1 MSNNTTASCG
11 EGAPFDDVGMRGLK
25 VVTIL
30 SALLSVAG
38 STFIMLTWR
47 LQRGTRRSLG
57 MHIIF
62 CLSLADFASS
72 LVFIIDG
79 IAPTGVL
86 EAEKC
91 GGEGA
96 NSLPGL
102 CMLLAALSQF
112 TGLAAILWTACIAV
126 GLHLGVLRRSKLMT
140 QEPARLRRYMH
151 AAVWGAAGVSLLI
164 MSAVPNTLGPTGQW
178 CWIRRDAMVWAGGT
192 FYYLPLVAVFAYS
205 MGIYGL
211 TRRTLLHLHREASNA
226 TSLGGSGGGGGHAD
240 NSARGTATSASRGG
254 ALTGLTS
261 RLRGFLLVFGVI
273 HACQLTN
280 RLWDLV
286 FPAHPSYFL
295 YLLQSALGPLQGLG
309 NAIAYGWSPLTR
321 RVWAHACPALC
332 GWAEPVEVDLHM
344 SAGSRAREIAPPLE
358 EESAGGAPPVVTV
371 EDRRPRV

>member
-151 AAVWGAAGVSLLI
+151 AAVWGAESELSTEENASDKKRLEDGI
-164 MSAVPNTLGPTGQW
+164 DAVASQQAA
-178 CWIRRDAMVWAGGT
+178 RRYQALAS
-192 FYYLPLVAVFAYS
+192 LPL
-205 MGIYGL
+205 
-211 TRRTLLHLHREASNA
+211 
-226 TSLGGSGGGGGHAD
+226 
-240 NSARGTATSASRGG
+240 
-254 ALTGLTS
+254 
-261 RLRGFLLVFGVI
+261 
-273 HACQLTN
+273 
-280 RLWDLV
+280 
-286 FPAHPSYFL
+286 
-295 YLLQSALGPLQGLG
+295 
-309 NAIAYGWSPLTR
+309 
-321 RVWAHACPALC
+321 
-332 GWAEPVEVDLHM
+332 
-344 SAGSRAREIAPPLE
+344 
-358 EESAGGAPPVVTV
+358 
-371 EDRRPRV
+371 